1 MLPGAPTIAFLAGR
15 SELIATVTV
24 KDGTWINSTLWS
36 GDVPLANPQ
45 ALADWLAGNCDG
57 ADS

>member
-45 ALADWLAGNCDG
+45 ALAD
-57 ADS
+57 